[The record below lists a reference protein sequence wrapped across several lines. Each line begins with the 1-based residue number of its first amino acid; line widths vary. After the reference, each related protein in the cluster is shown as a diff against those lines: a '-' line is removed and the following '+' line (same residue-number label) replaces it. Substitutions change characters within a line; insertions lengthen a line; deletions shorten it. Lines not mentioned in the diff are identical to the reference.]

1 MEIRFSI
8 QDPTNSETTYLYEAI
23 VAAVHGANHWRG
35 LYAFASRGVINHLVA
50 EKATESLLKQKGTIE
65 WVVGIDAITNKN
77 TLERL
82 QALEIEHKPYFL
94 PRIFWNETK
103 YLFHPKVSVFTYKS
117 GRKVLILGS
126 GNLTP
131 AGMYQNFEA
140 YTVIEAEPEEHLD
153 TATIDDFFER
163 QAPNIRVIDDESL
176 AIAAENIVIALQK
189 SNKLGKLKIVPKLI
203 FPKSKFGQAPAK
215 KPVPAEAAVLDR
227 VLIAQIPGA
236 GGRWAQVHMNKEVI
250 STYFLV
256 TDFESQR
263 VYLSLVNQAGERQ
276 DEEIRPVIYSAGSNK
291 NMKIEM
297 SGAKGMDYPQNGK
310 PVAVLRERQIRTFDY
325 IIMMPG
331 NSGYK
336 EIAKLA
342 MTLPQV
348 GMGDRRVIA
357 TLTQLKASWPEC
369 PLLKVS
375 DPAGGEI

>member
-189 SNKLGKLKIVPKLI
+189 SNKLGKLEDRPKTD
-203 FPKSKFGQAPAK
+203 F
-215 KPVPAEAAVLDR
+215 
-227 VLIAQIPGA
+227 
-236 GGRWAQVHMNKEVI
+236 AQV
-250 STYFLV
+250 
-256 TDFESQR
+256 
-263 VYLSLVNQAGERQ
+263 
-276 DEEIRPVIYSAGSNK
+276 
-291 NMKIEM
+291 
-297 SGAKGMDYPQNGK
+297 
-310 PVAVLRERQIRTFDY
+310 
-325 IIMMPG
+325 
-331 NSGYK
+331 
-336 EIAKLA
+336 
-342 MTLPQV
+342 
-348 GMGDRRVIA
+348 
-357 TLTQLKASWPEC
+357 
-369 PLLKVS
+369 
-375 DPAGGEI
+375 